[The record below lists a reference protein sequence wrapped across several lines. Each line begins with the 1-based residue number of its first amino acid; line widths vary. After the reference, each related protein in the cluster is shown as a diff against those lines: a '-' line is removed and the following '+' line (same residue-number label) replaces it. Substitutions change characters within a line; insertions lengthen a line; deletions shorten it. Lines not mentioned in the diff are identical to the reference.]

1 MRKFWLY
8 IVLCV
13 ACLPVYSQVNTDQVL
28 RIGQN
33 ALYFED
39 YMLSI
44 QYFNLVIQAK
54 PEQAKPYFYRAI
66 AKFNLEDYRGAE
78 EDATFAPYEEIAIS
92 DEVTIVLLSDVS
104 EIELPSEYVSQEVSS
119 TKGHEFPAWRNEE
132 YPDFIILYAINNS
145 GEKSLYQL
153 DNAEGTYQRFNAP
166 EVVREELNDTF
177 IGKLSEV
184 LEH

>member
-78 EDATFAPYEEIAIS
+78 EDATFAL
-92 DEVTIVLLSDVS
+92 D
-104 EIELPSEYVSQEVSS
+104 
-119 TKGHEFPAWRNEE
+119 RN
-132 YPDFIILYAINNS
+132 PF
-145 GEKSLYQL
+145 
-153 DNAEGTYQRFNAP
+153 
-166 EVVREELNDTF
+166 LNDLWE
-177 IGKLSEV
+177 IRGV
-184 LEH
+184 ARQ